1 MNKQEMKEFF
11 INLTGNLVV
20 VENGEKYI
28 ELGSVLYMIDK
39 IEPEKPVIPQ
49 VAIDYYEQYKDNLLS
64 LSEWFCDLYEK
75 AFLDEFP
82 ECDKL
87 LRWLHDNDYKTNRKR
102 ELAFSTL
109 IVDGVD
115 AVQVEQEK
123 LYKVKLKAN
132 DQVLSKHYGTIGF
145 VHSSIALSQSYI
157 QFSKADLEQAG
168 FGWVFDC
175 NGVKVVEV
183 E

>member
-28 ELGSVLYMIDK
+28 ELGSILYMIDK

-64 LSEWFCDLYEK
+64 LSEWFCGLYEK

-82 ECDKL
+82 EGDKL

-102 ELAFSTL
+102 ELALSTL

-123 LYKVKLKAN
+123 LY
-132 DQVLSKHYGTIGF
+132 T
-145 VHSSIALSQSYI
+145 
-157 QFSKADLEQAG
+157 
-168 FGWVFDC
+168 
-175 NGVKVVEV
+175 VEIPNPNRTT
-183 E
+183 